1 MRPIFS
7 ILSAI
12 ANGKNTQAEIEAAL
26 GNKSIGG
33 YLRRL
38 IEDYNIIVRQRP
50 ILSKEGTP
58 LSDMKYRITLSVS
71 GLTILIKT
79 ALSLK

>member
-1 MRPIFS
+1 MRPIFYFKCHS
-7 ILSAI
+7 
-12 ANGKNTQAEIEAAL
+12 KWQNTQAEIEAAL

-50 ILSKEGTP
+50 ILSKEGT
-58 LSDMKYRITLSVS
+58 LAIRYEIQDNFISFWFNYFD
-71 GLTILIKT
+71 KT